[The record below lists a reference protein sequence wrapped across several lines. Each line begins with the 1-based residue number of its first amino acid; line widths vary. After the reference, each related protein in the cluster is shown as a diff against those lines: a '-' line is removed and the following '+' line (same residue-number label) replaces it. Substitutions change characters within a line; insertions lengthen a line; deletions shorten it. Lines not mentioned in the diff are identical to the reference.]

1 MAKDRI
7 QFLDYF
13 EQKGLIPSY
22 YKMSNVIET
31 LYLKYLYNCLNLQN
45 KITMG
50 HKKMNGKR

>member
-13 EQKGLIPSY
+13 EQKGLFPSY

-31 LYLKYLYNCLNLQN
+31 LYLKYL
-45 KITMG
+45 
-50 HKKMNGKR
+50 

>member
-13 EQKGLIPSY
+13 EQKGLFPSY

-45 KITMG
+45 KTTMR
-50 HKKMNGKR
+50 HKKINGKK